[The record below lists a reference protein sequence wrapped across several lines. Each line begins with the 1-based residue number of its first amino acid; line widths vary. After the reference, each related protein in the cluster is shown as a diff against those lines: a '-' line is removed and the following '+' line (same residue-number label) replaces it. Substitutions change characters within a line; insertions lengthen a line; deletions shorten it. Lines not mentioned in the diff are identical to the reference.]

1 MAVLTWDGSGERF
14 YETGVDHGI
23 LFPVNAAT
31 GTYGAGVAWNGLTS
45 VSDNP
50 EGGDRTELWA
60 DNIMYATMNAR
71 ETAGGS
77 ISCYTYPD
85 EFAGCMGM
93 VSPKA
98 GMHIGQQARKSFG
111 FAYRSKV
118 GNDLTDNVG
127 YILHVYY
134 GCTASPS
141 SRDYST
147 INDNPD
153 AIEFS
158 FDFEATPVP
167 YDTAGT
173 YEPTAYLEFDS
184 RTLSTASYTA
194 IENALIGTASEPSKL
209 PTPSEF
215 AALIT
220 TN

>member
-1 MAVLTWDGSGERF
+1 MAALTWDGSGERF
-14 YETGVDHGI
+14 FEMGVDHGI
-23 LFPVNAAT
+23 LFPVT
-31 GTYGAGVAWNGLTS
+31 TGGTYGAGVAWNGLTG

-77 ISCYTYPD
+77 ISCYTYPE
-85 EFAGCMGM
+85 EFAECMGM
-93 VSPKA
+93 ASPKA
-98 GMHIGQQARKSFG
+98 GMHIGQQSRKSFG
-111 FAYRSKV
+111 FAYRTKV
-118 GNDLTDNVG
+118 GNDLTEDAG
-127 YILHVYY
+127 YIIHVYY
-134 GCTASPS
+134 GCSASPS

-167 YDTAGT
+167 YDTEGT
-173 YEPTAYLEFDS
+173 HQPTAYLEFDS
-184 RTLSTASYTA
+184 RTLSDTSYKA
-194 IENALIGTASEPSKL
+194 IEASLIGGQSTNSKL
-209 PTPSEF
+209 STPAEF
-215 AALIT
+215 AAMIT